1 VAVLFPDGF
10 EPGDRLVI
18 TWEKGTI
25 AQPTSTPSSTTTPAR
40 IPTPNNP
47 IAVEYR
53 IVPMSN
59 AFTKITYNN
68 SLGAAIVITDSS
80 QFPNGSKTISVTA
93 IPFTAEIT
101 TEINNTTPDP
111 INCNLAIL
119 VDGQV
124 KKLVGGSA
132 PPITSLT
139 VTSAEFI
146 VQ

>member
-1 VAVLFPDGF
+1 
-10 EPGDRLVI
+10 
-18 TWEKGTI
+18 
-25 AQPTSTPSSTTTPAR
+25 
-40 IPTPNNP
+40 
-47 IAVEYR
+47 
-53 IVPMSN
+53 MSN

-111 INCNLAIL
+111 INFNLAIL

-132 PPITSLT
+132 PPMTSLT